1 MKPFTI
7 VLEARPEPKKDDMA
21 VVCAIKPDEGATTDE
36 RVFAMATGAAAAK
49 VVAKCLKLIN
59 WSEVSGLTGAEIID
73 RLADKGLIPRDLLIP
88 ADAKPEKAPKADP
101 KADKKPK
108 KVKRPTSVAEG
119 LLHEARRMIESPDP
133 SLRKAGE
140 ELRDRILRECDPL
153 DPPEV
158 KKGGRK

>member
-73 RLADKGLIPRDLLIP
+73 RLAEQGLIPEDVL
-88 ADAKPEKAPKADP
+88 KPDDP
-101 KADKKPK
+101 KPAKKTKKEERKPAK

-119 LLHEARRMIESPDP
+119 LLHEARRMIDSPDP

-158 KKGGRK
+158 KRREATR